1 MLAIVVG
8 TRPELIKLSPVMRA
22 CEQGA
27 MPFYILHTGQ
37 HYSPS
42 MDQVF
47 FEQLEL
53 PAPKYNL
60 HVGSGPHGRQ
70 TGQMLA
76 GIEAALLD
84 DRPDAVV
91 VQGDTN
97 STLAGALAAAKLGIP
112 VGHVEAGLRSY
123 DRRMPEELNRIVIDQ
138 LSDWLFAPTPA
149 AADILRREG
158 IPDSRIL
165 VTGNTIVDA
174 VQQNLAIAQ
183 NRSEILQR
191 MQLTSGGYLLV
202 TVHRPENVDHPR
214 RFAAILDGLRKAS
227 AEIGLPLV
235 YPMHPRSRK
244 MLEVFSL
251 DSAGLGI
258 CEPVSFLDF
267 LILEAHARLVLTDSG
282 GVQEEACILG
292 VPCVTLRENTE
303 RPETLEVGANVLA
316 GSDPEQI
323 VLGCRRQMAARRGW
337 QQPLGDGSAGQ
348 RIARRLSAGQS
359 SAVREMNSAR

>member
-22 CEQGA
+22 CEQRDI
-27 MPFYILHTGQ
+27 PFYILHSGQ
-37 HYSPS
+37 HYSHS
-42 MDQVF
+42 MDRVF

-76 GIEAALLD
+76 GMEEVLLG

-112 VGHVEAGLRSY
+112 VGHVEAGLRSH
-123 DRRMPEELNRIVIDQ
+123 DRRMPEELNRMLVDR
-138 LSDWLFAPTPA
+138 LSDWLFVPTPA

-158 IPDSRIL
+158 IPHSRIL

-174 VQQNLAIAQ
+174 VRQNLAIAQ
-183 NRSEILQR
+183 SRSDVLQR
-191 MQLTSGGYLLV
+191 MRLSSGEYLLA
-202 TVHRPENVDHPR
+202 TIHRPENVDHAQ

-244 MLEVFSL
+244 MLDTFGF
-251 DSAGLGI
+251 DGTGLGI

-267 LILEAHARLVLTDSG
+267 LMLEAHARLVLTDSG

-292 VPCVTLRENTE
+292 VPCVTLRDNTE

-323 VLGCRRQMAARRGW
+323 VMGCRRQIAARRGW

-348 RIARRLSAGQS
+348 RIAHSLSSGPLLSPAGC
-359 SAVREMNSAR
+359 